1 MRIYNHFVTILLGG
15 LLAVGCQGS
24 NENEALPQ
32 DRASLVMAASQ
43 SARVGQ
49 NATLQVEK
57 IEDSRCPANVVCI
70 RYGNVNVS
78 YTLSQETESRQGIL
92 CLGDCG
98 NGPQKTR
105 DSTLV
110 QLGSDRYQLVLTE
123 VRPYPGTSP
132 VEVKPEAVIQVK
144 KF

>member
-1 MRIYNHFVTILLGG
+1 MRVYSHFLTILLGG
-15 LLAVGCQGS
+15 LLVVGCQGS

-32 DRASLVMAASQ
+32 DTKSLVVAASQ

-49 NATLQVEK
+49 DATLQVDK

-78 YTLSQETESRQGIL
+78 YMLSQGTESRQGIL

-98 NGPQKTR
+98 GPQKTQ
-105 DSTLV
+105 DSTTV
-110 QLGSDRYQLVLTE
+110 QLGNDRYQLVLTE